1 MSKKIYKYEC
11 LGDTLEFAE
20 SLGWKEDD
28 DSDNGRDDFVDWLEQ
43 DAIEYIEGKGY
54 EVIWND

>member
-1 MSKKIYKYEC
+1 MNKKIYKYEC

-20 SLGWKEDD
+20 SLGWKADE
-28 DSDNGRDDFVDWLEQ
+28 DSDDGRDDFVDWLEL

-54 EVIWND
+54 EVIE

>member
-1 MSKKIYKYEC
+1 MRKYQYEC

-28 DSDNGRDDFVDWLEQ
+28 DSDDGRDDFVDSLEQ
-43 DAIEYIEGKGY
+43 DAIEYIEAQGY
-54 EVIWND
+54 EVIQ

>member
-1 MSKKIYKYEC
+1 MNKKIYKYEC

-20 SLGWKEDD
+20 SLGWKADD
-28 DSDNGRDDFVDWLEQ
+28 DSDDGRDDFVDWLEQ

-54 EVIWND
+54 EVIE

>member
-28 DSDNGRDDFVDWLEQ
+28 DSDDGRDDFVDWLEQ

-54 EVIWND
+54 EVIYD